1 MSDMGKTE
9 TETETE
15 TETSEAESHRRLEEA
30 YRADTSTDSLL
41 IVLQR
46 IEEKL
51 DLLLGKAGISP

>member
-1 MSDMGKTE
+1 MSDMSETEPE
-9 TETETE
+9 TETA
-15 TETSEAESHRRLEEA
+15 TETSEAESPRRLEEA
-30 YRADTSTDSLL
+30 YRADTSTDSLF

>member
-1 MSDMGKTE
+1 MSDMG
-9 TETETE
+9 ETE
-15 TETSEAESHRRLEEA
+15 TETSEAEFPRRLEEA
-30 YRADTSTDSLL
+30 YRADTSTDSLF

>member
-15 TETSEAESHRRLEEA
+15 TSEAESPRRLEEA
-30 YRADTSTDSLL
+30 YRADTSTDSVL

-51 DLLLGKAGISP
+51 DLLLGNAGLSP